1 MGRGRQKAKQ
11 TKIARKLKYL
21 TTDTDYDELAKEL
34 SGKEPGEGPA
44 DPFTVVEAEYG
55 HADSAEKSSDTVGA
69 LPDTADA
76 ASAPADDD
84 LDDYARWAAEAAAKA
99 TSGEMPV
106 TPKPRKRIPI
116 PVPSILGHGAP
127 KKDTKDAAVKTE
139 SQKAGAK
146 SGSKAT
152 KTGKSAVSTK
162 TAGSKASSA
171 KVADKTSASKTGATK
186 AKTKAS
192 GKTSAKSASKATV
205 GSGSGRKSTVSKSST
220 KAGTKASGTAKT
232 GSKKAE

>member
-55 HADSAEKSSDTVGA
+55 HAGSAEKSSDTVGA

-106 TPKPRKRIPI
+106 APKPRKRIPI

-127 KKDTKDAAVKTE
+127 KKDTKDAAAKTE
-139 SQKAGAK
+139 SQKAGA
-146 SGSKAT
+146 KAT

-192 GKTSAKSASKATV
+192 GKTSAKSASKATA
-205 GSGSGRKSTVSKSST
+205 GSGSGRKSTASKSST

>member
-55 HADSAEKSSDTVGA
+55 HADSAEKSSDAVGA

-171 KVADKTSASKTGATK
+171 KVSDKTSASKTGATK

-192 GKTSAKSASKATV
+192 GKTSAKSASKVTA
-205 GSGSGRKSTVSKSST
+205 GSGSGRKSTASKSST
-220 KAGTKASGTAKT
+220 KAGTKASGTAKA

>member
-55 HADSAEKSSDTVGA
+55 HADSAEESSDTVGA

-139 SQKAGAK
+139 SQKAGVK

-171 KVADKTSASKTGATK
+171 KVADKASASKTGATK

-192 GKTSAKSASKATV
+192 GKTSTKSASKVTA
-205 GSGSGRKSTVSKSST
+205 GSGSSRKSAASKSST
-220 KAGTKASGTAKT
+220 KASAKASGTAKT

>member
-55 HADSAEKSSDTVGA
+55 HAGSAEKSSDTVGA

-192 GKTSAKSASKATV
+192 GKTSAKSASKVTA
-205 GSGSGRKSTVSKSST
+205 GSGSGRKSTASKSST
-220 KAGTKASGTAKT
+220 KACTKASGTAKA

>member
-127 KKDTKDAAVKTE
+127 KRDTKDAAVKTE

-171 KVADKTSASKTGATK
+171 KVADKTSDSKTGTTK

-192 GKTSAKSASKATV
+192 GKTSAKSASKATA
-205 GSGSGRKSTVSKSST
+205 GSGSGRKSTASKSST
-220 KAGTKASGTAKT
+220 KACTKASGTAKA